1 MPALLIRMS
10 TVLAFT
16 LLPGLAL
23 AHTGNGPT
31 DSFATGL
38 AHPPGGMDHV
48 LAMFGVG
55 LLAAVRGGRALWAV
69 PAAFVG
75 AMAAGAV
82 LAFHGGD
89 LPFVEM
95 GIAASVL
102 VVGLALLNRVEP
114 PLLLMAAVVGGFAL
128 FHGHAH
134 GQEMPIDVAGLGYGA
149 GFVLATLLLH
159 AAGLALGLTAA
170 REGAFARGLV
180 RAGGGVM
187 ALTGVAMLTGSV

>member
-10 TVLAFT
+10 IVLAFA
-16 LLPGLAL
+16 LLPERAL

-38 AHPPGGMDHV
+38 AHPPGGLDHV
-48 LAMFGVG
+48 LAMVGVG
-55 LLAAVRGGRALWAV
+55 LLAAMLGGRALWAL

-75 AMAAGAV
+75 AIAVGAL
-82 LAFHGGD
+82 LAIHGGD

-102 VVGLALLNRVEP
+102 MVGVALLSSVEL
-114 PLLLMAAVVGGFAL
+114 PLRLSAVVVGGFGL

-134 GQEMPIDVAGLGYGA
+134 GQEMPLDAAGLGYGA
-149 GFVLATLLLH
+149 GLVLATLTLH
-159 AAGLALGLTAA
+159 AAGLALGLIAA
-170 REGAFARGLV
+170 REGALARGLV
-180 RAGGGVM
+180 RAGGGAM
-187 ALTGVAMLTGSV
+187 ALTGVAMLTGAV